1 MPPMF
6 APFTGFYAV
15 IRIDPVGSTEG
26 MDYSDIQ
33 EAARN
38 MRTRRHLVYLKLV
51 SSHTLTVPASTTEP
65 STLHN

>member
-6 APFTGFYAV
+6 APLTGFYAV

-26 MDYSDIQ
+26 LDYPDI
-33 EAARN
+33 ARN

-51 SSHTLTVPASTTEP
+51 SSHTSTVLCE
-65 STLHN
+65 HD